1 MLHWTPYWRPT
12 NNFCSMT
19 SIKNA
24 SIEDLAIIYNKANNA
39 DNEST
44 VMKVIDE
51 IYTRGYNI
59 HEFDQYLEN

>member
-1 MLHWTPYWRPT
+1 
-12 NNFCSMT
+12 MT